1 MRSKKDNLFTAPD
14 KRLTQIHADEKNR
27 DRNNSDANR
36 FDINGPRDS
45 PILPSRGVL
54 GSPKLLP
61 VGDRHP

>member
-1 MRSKKDNLFTAPD
+1 M
-14 KRLTQIHADEKNR
+14 TQIHADEKNR

-45 PILPSRGVL
+45 PILASRGVL

-61 VGDRHP
+61 AGDRHP